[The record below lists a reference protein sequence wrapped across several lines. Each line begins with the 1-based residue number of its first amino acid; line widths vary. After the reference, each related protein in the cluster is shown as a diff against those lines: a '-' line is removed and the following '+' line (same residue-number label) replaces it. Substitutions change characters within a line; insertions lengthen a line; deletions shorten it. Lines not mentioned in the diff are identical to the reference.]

1 MARSLSLGSLQS
13 PSPAAALAS
22 PPHDVLGSGGEDAAA
37 ARPPRSMP
45 QVPRLPCDVVQ
56 THLSFHQEDGLTAEF
71 LRHYCGVEDLDL
83 VEHLDIQV
91 DSATQSVEPI
101 GEHLRCLK
109 QLKLMDSSVLCLR
122 DLGTE
127 LRGLEVLWISRC
139 GLQDL
144 GGVGAALQ
152 SLRELYMPFN
162 DVADLSPLSGHDA
175 LEVLDI
181 EGNAIAEREE
191 VASLSTC
198 SSLRELTLSGN
209 PVVRSGPQALTREA
223 VITMLP
229 QLEILDDVSTD
240 PEVASSARV
249 PGLGEADLDDDLDEL
264 VLDDVGDDG
273 GGAVCAAGLRHRG
286 LSGNYEEFPAG
297 ASDDD
302 DDDEEDE
309 QSASLESFHGL
320 ASPSLRA
327 GGSGGIAGIA
337 PLQPQHPLLAE
348 GLARCAEEP
357 PPGETPSSSR
367 FGVEPDED
375 ELINERVKRSRPK
388 GNMPHAHTARPAVGW
403 FGGLHMQDR
412 RQVWTS
418 ESEPPSFRP
427 MTSAGGSSGGG
438 GSGAGSGALLLDGLA
453 GAQDAASELTCG
465 DSLAGG
471 PLGLMRHRRYR
482 DSGAST
488 SRDSD
493 VDIRELIRRYQ
504 TYTQP
509 SCLPMEELLNRKR
522 EAVNRRPCTPD
533 VRIHVV
539 GQEAP
544 RPMSSS
550 GGGFRPAGGMAGS
563 SGLGGSLDRPGSS
576 NGGSRPG
583 SGGGQRRGSHASA
596 DRERRGEGMSD
607 DLSRLLHPINGG
619 KVVSPTLKT
628 SLGEALFLDKDTPLD
643 LE

>member
-45 QVPRLPCDVVQ
+45 QVPRLPCEVVQ

-403 FGGLHMQDR
+403 FGGLHMQAD
-412 RQVWTS
+412 
-418 ESEPPSFRP
+418 
-427 MTSAGGSSGGG
+427 
-438 GSGAGSGALLLDGLA
+438 DLA

-550 GGGFRPAGGMAGS
+550 GGGFRPGPPAAWRGAAGS
-563 SGLGGSLDRPGSS
+563 EDPWT
-576 NGGSRPG
+576 
-583 SGGGQRRGSHASA
+583 GQVAAMEEVDLAAAAASVVVAMQAA

>member
-22 PPHDVLGSGGEDAAA
+22 PQRRRGCRRSSASAVDAAGAAPALRRRADAPLLPPGGWAHRGVPEALLRSRGSG
-37 ARPPRSMP
+37 
-45 QVPRLPCDVVQ
+45 
-56 THLSFHQEDGLTAEF
+56 
-71 LRHYCGVEDLDL
+71 L

-550 GGGFRPAGGMAGS
+550 GGGFRP
-563 SGLGGSLDRPGSS
+563 
-576 NGGSRPG
+576 G
-583 SGGGQRRGSHASA
+583 SGGPPAAWRGAAGSEDPWTGQVAAMEEVDLAAAAASVVVAMQAA